1 MSKYKVFR
9 RRMSKNGSTDL
20 ATATRQNTKI
30 VQRQRLYDSPSL
42 RFVDITNIEKDVPV
56 IISEDKNRVKQKRFL
71 FLPDTD
77 IKIGW
82 LIEDRDKTYLA
93 LNRSDDDI
101 YPQLFCE
108 LCNHDFVIKEEKR
121 EELKGY
127 DELGNP
133 IYKEEIIPFTVPS
146 VLYTNVYSTLGNSTL
161 SLPSGAL
168 VVRIPYKP
176 EYLNHIHQNDTY
188 KMNTGYYIIT
198 EISREYVFYEEE
210 GFLEITLQRKVD
222 QLS

>member
-1 MSKYKVFR
+1 MSKYEVYR
-9 RRMSKNGSTDL
+9 RRMNKDGATDL
-20 ATATRQNTKI
+20 ASQTRQQTKI
-30 VQRQRLYDSPSL
+30 VQKQRLYDSPSL
-42 RFVDITNIEKDVPV
+42 RFVDIVENEKDVPV
-56 IISEDKNRVKQKRFL
+56 IISEDTNRVKQKRFL
-71 FLPDTD
+71 FLPDTE

-82 LIEDRDKTYLA
+82 LIEDRNKTYLA

-108 LCNHDFVIKEEKR
+108 LCNHDFLIKEEKT
-121 EELKGY
+121 EEIKGY

-133 IYKEEIIPFTVPS
+133 IYEETVIPFTVPS

-168 VVRIPYKP
+168 VVRIPYKE
-176 EYLNHIHQNDTY
+176 EYLNHIHQNDIY
-188 KMNTGYYIIT
+188 EMNTGLYVIT
-198 EISREYVFYEEE
+198 EVSREYVFYEEE